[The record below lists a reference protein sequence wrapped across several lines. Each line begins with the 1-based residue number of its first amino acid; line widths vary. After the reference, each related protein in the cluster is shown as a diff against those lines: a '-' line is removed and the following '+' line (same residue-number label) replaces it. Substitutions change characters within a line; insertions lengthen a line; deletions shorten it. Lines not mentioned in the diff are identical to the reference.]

1 MKRSAVVAVTGPTGL
16 VLTLRRSAS
25 DPWKPHHWN
34 FPGGGVAKH
43 ESLTEGAVR
52 ELYEESGI
60 LVQPYSLRP
69 LFYFYPRKGHQVAVF
84 ATTLNTY
91 PAVSFADG
99 EHDDFKWSSF
109 NNLPSPS
116 IPLFDKVARAVALR
130 LLDTQSNIEDGKQGD
145 QTMSRHYNTSEYMA
159 HWPLAIPYPYEITR
173 SRRPVPNAS
182 SVNWPQAQFAPL
194 YLKAGSPS
202 FQPYKYRS
210 KPERYPPGADVF
222 SIFPGPNTLRYSTEP
237 THPAYVRWGM
247 RRADGDLAAVPGTWP
262 PFRQARRNG
271 SAGADVWTASDTLNT
286 SADKAWGNA
295 LSGNCQSAYLARQA
309 DANKA
314 WDAAYKASN
323 KLGPVLHVQK
333 VAMQVSGRGKY
344 VQSVKAAQKSAEA
357 CMATEAAGRKE
368 EEFQM
373 LRDHKVETQQTSA
386 DQGQFQTQLMG
397 REEELIAAEKRTKMI
412 TYGVVAT
419 LILGG
424 GLLAWRSLRG

>member
-60 LVQPYSLRP
+60 LVQPRNLHP
-69 LFYFYPRKGHQVAVF
+69 LFRFCPRKGHQVVVF

-116 IPLFDKVARAVALR
+116 IPLFDKVAREVALR

-145 QTMSRHYNTSEYMA
+145 QTMSHHYNTSEYMA

-210 KPERYPPGADVF
+210 KPERYPAGAKVF
-222 SIFPGPNTLRYSTEP
+222 SIFPGPDTLRYSTEP

-271 SAGADVWTASDTLNT
+271 SAGADVWTASDTLNL
-286 SADKAWGNA
+286 SADKAWGND

-309 DANKA
+309 DANKI
-314 WDAAYKASN
+314 WQAAYKASK
-323 KLGPVLHVQK
+323 KLPSYLTA
-333 VAMQVSGRGKY
+333 AMQVTARGKY

-357 CMATEAAGRKE
+357 CMDTEAAGRKE
-368 EEFQM
+368 DEFQM
-373 LRDHKVETQQTSA
+373 LRKHKVETQQTSA

-397 REEELIAAEKRTKMI
+397 REAELMAAEKRTKMI

>member
-43 ESLTEGAVR
+43 ESLVEGALR
-52 ELYEESGI
+52 ELHEESGI
-60 LVQPYSLRP
+60 RVQPHSLRP
-69 LFYFYPRKGHQVAVF
+69 LFYFYPRKGHQVVVF

-99 EHDDFKWSSF
+99 EHDDFKWASF

-130 LLDTQSNIEDGKQGD
+130 LLDTQSNIEDGKQGE
-145 QTMSRHYNTSEYMA
+145 QTMSRHYNTSKYMA

-262 PFRQARRNG
+262 AFRRARRNG
-271 SAGADVWTASDTLNT
+271 SAGADVWTSGDTLNL

-309 DANKA
+309 DADKTWQA
-314 WDAAYKASN
+314 VYAASK
-323 KLGPVLHVQK
+323 KLPSYMAAQK
-333 VAMQVSGRGKY
+333 VAMQVSGRGRY
-344 VQSVKAAQKSAEA
+344 VQSVKAAQAHAVS
-357 CMATEAAGRKE
+357 CMDAEAAGRKE
-368 EEFQM
+368 EEYQM

-386 DQGQFQTQLMG
+386 EQGQFQSQLMG
-397 REEELIAAEKRTKMI
+397 REAELMAAEKRTKMI

-419 LILGG
+419 LVLGG